1 MLVAIVEDW
10 FQHNLFRSNLGPLP
24 SWVFMSSSTTKR
36 TSSNHGIMGDEG
48 VESVASGNIIAA
60 RVALLCMVA
69 VIRNAT
75 GVRFGLISAP
85 SFVFTMLNRTNVSNV
100 FRGF

>member
-36 TSSNHGIMGDEG
+36 TSSNHGIMGDEYG
-48 VESVASGNIIAA
+48 DPRVHFVHSNWGERARTASLIQTQNRRATYVE
-60 RVALLCMVA
+60 RH
-69 VIRNAT
+69 
-75 GVRFGLISAP
+75 
-85 SFVFTMLNRTNVSNV
+85 
-100 FRGF
+100 